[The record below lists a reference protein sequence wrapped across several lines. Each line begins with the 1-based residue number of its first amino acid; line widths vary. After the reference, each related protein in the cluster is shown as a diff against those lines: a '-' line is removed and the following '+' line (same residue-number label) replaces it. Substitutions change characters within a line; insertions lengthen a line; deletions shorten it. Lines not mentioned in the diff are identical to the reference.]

1 MVVGSDRGDSVTG
14 GPRIIFLG
22 PPGAGKGTQALR
34 LAEHLRIPKISTGD
48 MLRDAIAGATPL
60 GKQAGPIMEKG
71 ELVPDDL
78 LNGIVGERL
87 RMADCADGYI
97 LDGYPRTKAQ
107 AEFLDRLL
115 EEQKLPSPT
124 VIYLDVPDSVLVA
137 RITSRRQCPTCS
149 AIYNLLHQPPRHP
162 GVCDNDGT
170 PLIQREDDNEQT
182 ILARLKAYHE
192 ATGPLV
198 DFYAARDFHRIEGDR
213 TPAEIHAEVEQVLEP
228 ALAHA
233 GEPRRG

>member
-1 MVVGSDRGDSVTG
+1 MV
-14 GPRIIFLG
+14 ILLFG
-22 PPGAGKGTQALR
+22 PPGCGKGTQAVSMAR
-34 LAEHLRIPKISTGD
+34 SMGVPSISTGEIFRAECKAGTKIGKLACEI
-48 MLRDAIAGATPL
+48 LRSGGLVSDEIVNQMVAGRL
-60 GKQAGPIMEKG
+60 SK
-71 ELVPDDL
+71 DDCR
-78 LNGIVGERL
+78 NGF
-87 RMADCADGYI
+87 I

-213 TPAEIHAEVEQVLEP
+213 TPAEIHAEIEQVLEP

-233 GEPRRG
+233 GEPCRG